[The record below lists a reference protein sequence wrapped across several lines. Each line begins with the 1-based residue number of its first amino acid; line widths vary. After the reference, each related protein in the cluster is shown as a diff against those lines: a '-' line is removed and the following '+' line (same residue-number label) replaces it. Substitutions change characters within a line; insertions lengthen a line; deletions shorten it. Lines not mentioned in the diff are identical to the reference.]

1 MILIEKVP
9 PQKWANALCYAT
21 ISSDSFS
28 ISNRAVLMLHMLVKR
43 LLRRAVRVGY
53 TSVGVIFF
61 IPPYLKR
68 DHRLVYLIVW
78 LAVIIRQIC
87 KYWRPIETLNQP
99 SRVHKR
105 LAKRPTGRC
114 YWEQQLPQELH
125 IPDAFVWSRWWTGMV
140 FVDSKRQKKEL
151 ATSFGKAKMCST
163 GDSNQATVW
172 CGTSLNCS
180 CSCLH

>member
-1 MILIEKVP
+1 
-9 PQKWANALCYAT
+9 
-21 ISSDSFS
+21 
-28 ISNRAVLMLHMLVKR
+28 MLELF
-43 LLRRAVRVGY
+43 
-53 TSVGVIFF
+53 FF

-151 ATSFGKAKMCST
+151 VTSFGKAEMCSA
-163 GDSNQATVW
+163 GDSNQAPVW

-180 CSCLH
+180 CSCLPALVLRECLYGVHRVVIKRCKAKQYKRFQDGVSNAFIFISCQKWSYRALRVYV